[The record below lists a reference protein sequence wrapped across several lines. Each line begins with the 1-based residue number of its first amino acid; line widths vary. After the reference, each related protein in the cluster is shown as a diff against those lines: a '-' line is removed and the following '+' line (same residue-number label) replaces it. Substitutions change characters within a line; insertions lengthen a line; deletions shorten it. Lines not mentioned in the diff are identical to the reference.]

1 MKTRTQIFIGI
12 TLLFFMF
19 SFEINAQILQTR
31 SELIETYGTPFSA
44 SITEEG
50 EHYLFYK
57 IPVTT
62 ANSGT
67 YLQRKVLYFKGDGA
81 DATCYKWKI
90 IEPSSETRSNIS
102 SFKENL
108 VQTGDMEWKD
118 HGKGIVYK
126 VKEFNGVCK
135 ITASYDSEV
144 ALAKV
149 YKVN

>member
-1 MKTRTQIFIGI
+1 MKTKIQLFIGI

-19 SFEINAQILQTR
+19 NLESSAQILQTK
-31 SELIETYGTPFSA
+31 SEIIKTYGTPFSA
-44 SITEEG
+44 GITEDG

-67 YLQRKVLYFKGDGA
+67 YLQRRVMYFNGENA
-81 DATCYKWKI
+81 DDTCYKWKI
-90 IEPSSETRSNIS
+90 IEPSSETRFNIS

-118 HGKGIVYK
+118 YGKGIVYK
-126 VKEFNGVCK
+126 VKEFNGLCK
-135 ITASYDSEV
+135 ITASYDNEV

>member
-1 MKTRTQIFIGI
+1 MKTRIQLFVGV
-12 TLLFFMF
+12 TLLFLMF
-19 SFEINAQILQTR
+19 SLETSAQILQTR

-44 SITEEG
+44 GITEEG

-62 ANSGT
+62 VNSGT
-67 YLQRKVLYFKGDGA
+67 YLQRKVLFFKGDDA

-90 IEPSSETRSNIS
+90 IEPSTETRFNIS

-108 VQTGDMEWKD
+108 VQTGNMEWKD
-118 HGKGIVYK
+118 YGKGIVYK

-135 ITASYDSEV
+135 ITASYDNEV